1 MSGSEATTLPVP
13 GLVIVGA
20 HGRMG
25 RRLCALAGD
34 YQLDVAAE
42 IDADGPGLDAGV
54 AERALCVID
63 FSVAEQASTTLAWCR
78 AHKVPAVLGTTG
90 LGAAHE
96 EALEKTSREVPV
108 VWAPNFSLG
117 VHVLLELVSEA
128 ARILDEG
135 WDVEL
140 VETHHRKKVDA
151 PSGTALALAQR
162 VAAARGTGLAQVAK
176 YGREGLVGA
185 RPRSEL
191 GVHALRGGTIVGDHS
206 VSFFGDGEVLTFEH
220 RALDRDIFARGAL
233 RAAAWLMAAPREPGR
248 YGLADVLR
256 RD

>member
-1 MSGSEATTLPVP
+1 MLLP

-20 HGRMG
+20 RGRMG
-25 RRLCALAGD
+25 QRLCALASD
-34 YQLDVAAE
+34 YQLEVAAE
-42 IDADGPGLDAGV
+42 IDSDGPALDARA

-63 FSVAEQASTTLAWCR
+63 FSVAAQASTTLAWC
-78 AHKVPAVLGTTG
+78 AEHKVPAVLGTTG
-90 LGAAHE
+90 LGAEHE
-96 EALEKTSREVPV
+96 EALAKAAREVPI

-128 ARILDEG
+128 ARLLDEG

-140 VETHHRKKVDA
+140 VETHHRKKLDA

-162 VAAARGTGLAQVAK
+162 VAAARGTGLAQI
-176 YGREGLVGA
+176 GRNGRAGIVGP
-185 RPRSEL
+185 RPRGEL
-191 GVHALRGGTIVGDHS
+191 GMHAVRGGSVVGDHS
-206 VSFFGDGEVLTFEH
+206 VSFLGDGELLTFEH

-233 RAAAWLMAAPREPGR
+233 RAAAWLIATPREPGR

-256 RD
+256 RG